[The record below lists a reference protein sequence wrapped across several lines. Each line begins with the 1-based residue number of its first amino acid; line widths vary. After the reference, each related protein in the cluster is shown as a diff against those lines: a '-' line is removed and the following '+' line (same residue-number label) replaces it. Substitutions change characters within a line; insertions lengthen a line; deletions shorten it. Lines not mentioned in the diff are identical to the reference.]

1 MVRPNRNLGLAWQ
14 TRWIRTFARI
24 AIVATMTIWS
34 LGALHA
40 AEHIDRE
47 HVSPCG
53 TCVAVTA
60 EALDHTNGPFADVAI
75 TVEISA
81 AKTPEIKSDGS
92 REFRLTAR
100 APPQQHT

>member
-1 MVRPNRNLGLAWQ
+1 MVRPHRNLGLAWQ
-14 TRWIRTFARI
+14 TRWIRIAARI
-24 AIVATMTIWS
+24 AIIATMTVWS

-40 AEHIDRE
+40 AEHIDIE

-53 TCVAVTA
+53 TCMAVTA
-60 EALDHTNGPFADVAI
+60 EALDHTNSPCADVAN

-81 AKTPEIKSDGS
+81 ARTPESKTDGG

-100 APPQQHT
+100 APPQALA